1 MFFKGF
7 VETKNKKC
15 VEKFKNRTDFKTY
28 EQVQSLPEFAG
39 ILATDTILVD
49 IDDSESSELLFK
61 VVKEYNLC
69 CRVYKTSRGKH
80 FLFKN
85 SGVPTNKTGC
95 KLAIGVTADIKIGT
109 RSSYEVL
116 KYGGKMREILYDTA
130 ENEEAQ
136 PLPRWLHPVK
146 SNMEFLNMDA
156 GDGRNQSLF
165 NYILTLQSNDFTVEE
180 ARETIRII
188 NKFVLKVPLSDD
200 EIETILRDDAFK
212 KPVFFMGSTDFTV
225 EEARETIRIINKF
238 VLKVPLS
245 DDEIETILRDDAF
258 KKPVFFMGSTFLFD
272 KFATYIKNNNHIIKI
287 NNQLCVYKNG
297 IYITGRQNIEAT
309 MIQHIPGLNRAKR
322 TEVLEYLNISITENT
337 VTNDA
342 DWIAFENGIYNIKED
357 VFTGFTPDIII
368 TNKIHWNY
376 NPQAYSELMDDV
388 LNRVSCND
396 PQVRGLLEEMIGYCF
411 YRKNELRKAFILT
424 GDGSNGK
431 STLLAVVQSLL
442 GDENISSLDLKE
454 LGDRFKTAEMVGKLA
469 NIGDDIGDEFI
480 ANPAIFKKLV
490 TGERVS
496 VERKGSDPFEF
507 NNYSKLIFSANDI
520 PRIKDKTGAV
530 LDRLVIVPFNAKFT
544 VEKSGYKQNIRSDL
558 VGHADVMEYLIQIG
572 IVGLKR
578 ILENQK
584 FTDSEKVQEELDD
597 YRNRN
602 NPILGFIHECEDED
616 FQIENEPTNKVYKRY
631 QEYCLA
637 NSLQPMSNIE
647 FSKQVNRILNM
658 RVENKTIKNKKY
670 RIFVRNE
677 EGKPL

>member
-1 MFFKGF
+1 MFFKGY

-15 VEKFKNRTDFKTY
+15 IEKFKGRTDFKTF
-28 EQVQSLPEFAG
+28 EQVQSLPEYAG
-39 ILATDTILVD
+39 ILAAETILIDV
-49 IDDSESSELLFK
+49 DDSETSELLFK
-61 VVKEYNLC
+61 VVKEYALC

-80 FLFKN
+80 FLFMN

-95 KLAIGVTADIKIGT
+95 KLAIGLTADIKIGT
-109 RSSYEVL
+109 RNSYEVL
-116 KYGGKMREILYDTA
+116 KYDGKEREILYDTA

-136 PLPRWLHPVK
+136 KLPRWLFPVK

-165 NYILTLQSNDFTVEE
+165 NYILTLQSNDFSVEE

-188 NKFVLKVPLSDD
+188 NKFVLKVPLSED
-200 EIETILRDDAFK
+200 EIETILRDD
-212 KPVFFMGSTDFTV
+212 S
-225 EEARETIRIINKF
+225 
-238 VLKVPLS
+238 
-245 DDEIETILRDDAF
+245 F

-272 KFATYIKNNNHIIKI
+272 KFATFLKNNNHIIKI
-287 NNQLCVYKNG
+287 NNQLCVYKDG
-297 IYITGRQNIEAT
+297 IYVTGKHNIEGV
-309 MIQHIPGLNRAKR
+309 MIQHISQLNRAKR
-322 TEVLEYLNISITENT
+322 TEVLEYLNISITDNT
-337 VTNDA
+337 ITNDA
-342 DWIAFENGIYNIKED
+342 DWIAFENGIYNIKEN
-357 VFTGFTPDIII
+357 VFAGFTPDIII

-388 LNRVSCND
+388 LNRISCND
-396 PQVRGLLEEMIGYCF
+396 SQVRMLLEEMIGYCF

-431 STLLAVVQSLL
+431 STFLAVVQSLL
-442 GDENISSLDLKE
+442 NEENISSLDLKE

-544 VEKSGYKQNIRSDL
+544 VDKSGYKQNIRSDL
-558 VGHADVMEYLIQIG
+558 VGHADVMEYLIQLG

-584 FTDSEKVQEELDD
+584 FTDSKKVQDELDD
-597 YRNRN
+597 YRQRN
-602 NPILGFIHECEDED
+602 NPILGFIQECEDED
-616 FQIENEPTNKVYKRY
+616 FQIENEPTNKIYKRY

-647 FSKQVNRILNM
+647 FSKQINRTLNFK
-658 RVENKTIKNKKY
+658 VVDKFFNKKKH
-670 RIFVRNE
+670 RIFV
-677 EGKPL
+677 PVD

>member
-1 MFFKGF
+1 MFFKGY
-7 VETKNKKC
+7 VETKEKKC
-15 VEKFKNRTDFKTY
+15 IEKIKNRTDFKTF

-61 VVKEYNLC
+61 VVKEYSLC

-212 KPVFFMGSTDFTV
+212 KPVFFMGST
-225 EEARETIRIINKF
+225 
-238 VLKVPLS
+238 
-245 DDEIETILRDDAF
+245 
-258 KKPVFFMGSTFLFD
+258 FLFD

-287 NNQLCVYKNG
+287 NNQLHLYSNG
-297 IYITGRQNIEAT
+297 IYVSGLSEIESE
-309 MIQHIPGLNRAKR
+309 MIKHIPQLNRAKR
-322 TEVLEYLNISITENT
+322 TEVLAYLDIMIRDSVKAE
-337 VTNDA
+337 DA
-342 DWIAFENGIYNIKED
+342 NLIAFENGLYDIVDDSFIE
-357 VFTGFTPDIII
+357 FTPDHII
-368 TNKIHWNY
+368 TNKIRWKY
-376 NPQAYSELMDDV
+376 NPAAYSELADKT
-388 LNRVSCND
+388 LNKISCND
-396 PQVRGLLEEMIGYCF
+396 PQIRALLEEAIGYCF
-411 YRKNELRKAFILT
+411 YRRNELGKAFILT
-424 GDGSNGK
+424 GDKSNGK
-431 STLLAVVQSLL
+431 STFLSMVQCLL
-442 GDENISSLDLKE
+442 GDENIASLDLKE
-454 LGDRFKTAEMVGKLA
+454 LGDRFKTAELFGKLA

-480 ANPAIFKKLV
+480 ANAAIFKKLV
-490 TGERVS
+490 TGDRVS
-496 VERKGSDPFEF
+496 AERKGQNPFEF
-507 NNYSKLIFSANDI
+507 NNYSKFLFSANNI

-530 LDRLVIVPFNAKFT
+530 QRRLIIIPFDATF
-544 VEKSGYKQNIRSDL
+544 SASDPDFNPYIKHL
-558 VGHADVMEYLIQIG
+558 LKTEEVMQYLITLG
-572 IVGLKR
+572 IAGLKR
-578 ILENQK
+578 VLLNRA
-584 FTDSEKVQEELDD
+584 FTSSTKVQKELDE
-597 YRNRN
+597 YEEQN
-602 NPILGFIHECEDED
+602 NPILGFFRECEDED
-616 FQIENEPTNKVYKRY
+616 FKIENEPTNKVYKRY
-631 QEYCLA
+631 QEYCIT

-647 FSKQVNRILNM
+647 FSKQVNRILNFKI
-658 RVENKTIKNKKY
+658 VDKKINGKKF
-670 RIFVRNE
+670 RIFV
-677 EGKPL
+677 PAD